1 MEFILLC
8 SIHLLVSIVVLF
20 IIYRI
25 IRYLVRLIS
34 STMTGTET
42 SGTTLFVSFGIT
54 ALLFTD
60 TLQTTFRSLGWFFI
74 SPVRDLANLV
84 NHGRETTDTTI
95 LSQLTENWAY
105 SLTNNF
111 SRDILGLPLGKL
123 FFMFS
128 FWILLTL
135 LFKIILSEAT
145 DDTSGS
151 KAMEGFF
158 KKKTTKNILVTIFM
172 VFSIYL
178 CVSAIIAYAEFKN
191 IHATENVA
199 VVAEDLEKEL
209 EKQAALNQS
218 TMKIS
223 FTDSIFA
230 QAVKVKI
237 DTYTNVVVKQLTDD
251 VKQLS
256 DDFNS
261 TLDKSLNSDDKLKNI
276 AINMFTTALGESIG
290 AKEKA
295 IYKGRLIQWYIDE
308 QTKWI
313 NIAWETSNAIKSS
326 EKRVVQFLSSLDYRT
341 EYNIDSTAMRLNPD
355 GINELNSVY
364 NSITDARTRLYDLKY
379 YDFNPT
385 QAPNK
390 PEIGE
395 RFGVFRKISGWLLTT
410 ESMTLAIVVG
420 LFGFGLLGAIGS
432 SYIRRLI
439 MPLSD
444 TASPQLVDDI
454 GSILVNGISAT
465 IVVFLAVKGAIAT
478 FAEDTEELNAYA
490 LFFACLLAAVFS
502 DDVWRWAKEKLKEK
516 MK

>member
-8 SIHLLVSIVVLF
+8 SIQLLVSFVVLF
-20 IIYRI
+20 TLYRI

-34 STMTGTET
+34 STVTGTET
-42 SGTTLFVSFGIT
+42 SASTLFVSFGIT
-54 ALLFTD
+54 ALLFSD
-60 TLQTTFRSLGWFFI
+60 TLQTTIRSLGWFFV
-74 SPVRDLANLV
+74 SPIRDLANLV
-84 NHGRETTDTTI
+84 NYGRKEEDTSI

-105 SLTNNF
+105 SITNNF
-111 SRDILGLPLGKL
+111 SRDVLGLPFGKL
-123 FFMFS
+123 FFMLS

-135 LFKIILSEAT
+135 LFKILLSEAT
-145 DDTSGS
+145 DDISGS
-151 KAMEGFF
+151 TTVGGFF
-158 KKKTTKNILVTIFM
+158 KKKTTKNILVSIFM

-191 IHATENVA
+191 IHTTENVA
-199 VVAEDLEKEL
+199 VVVEDLEKEL
-209 EKQAALNQS
+209 EKQAALNQN
-218 TMKIS
+218 TMKFS
-223 FTDSIFA
+223 FADSTFQ
-230 QAVKVKI
+230 QAVQVNI
-237 DTYTNVVVKQLTDD
+237 DIYTKDVVKQLTNDI
-251 VKQLS
+251 KQLT

-261 TLDKSLNSDDKLKNI
+261 TIDKSLNSDDKLKNI

-290 AKEKA
+290 SKEKA
-295 IYKGRLIQWYIDE
+295 IYKGRLIQWYIEE
-308 QTKWI
+308 QSKWV
-313 NIAWETSNAIKSS
+313 NIAWETSNAIKYS
-326 EKRVVQFLSSLDYRT
+326 EKRAVQFLSSLDYRT
-341 EYNIDSTAMRLNPD
+341 EPNLDSTALHLNAD
-355 GINELNSVY
+355 GINELNNVY

-379 YDFNPT
+379 YDANPT
-385 QAPNK
+385 NAPAK